1 MALSRAW
8 VVTAATTALVTSLA
22 LSASASGGGWL
33 RLGSHNSAFRS
44 TTLVDHGRG
53 PALRLETRTGAPP
66 LAVNSS
72 KRVARLN
79 VDRLDGVHAAA
90 LRTLAYIY
98 RIGGDEDWGPHLVK
112 EFPGLPSG
120 QYYLATYQMRMV
132 LYGGGD
138 ASCWFTTATQSR
150 VGYSVGST
158 NVQYGTVVLTGSALL
173 DARKPITLHCVSG
186 TAYDTIASDSSAD
199 SRVTFLRVAPTRPRW
214 ATTDE
219 PRMNGRSSTTAR

>member
-1 MALSRAW
+1 M

-112 EFPGLPSG
+112 EFPDCLP
-120 QYYLATYQMRMV
+120 
-132 LYGGGD
+132 
-138 ASCWFTTATQSR
+138 
-150 VGYSVGST
+150 GST
-158 NVQYGTVVLTGSALL
+158 TW
-173 DARKPITLHCVSG
+173 R
-186 TAYDTIASDSSAD
+186 
-199 SRVTFLRVAPTRPRW
+199 RTR
-214 ATTDE
+214 
-219 PRMNGRSSTTAR
+219 